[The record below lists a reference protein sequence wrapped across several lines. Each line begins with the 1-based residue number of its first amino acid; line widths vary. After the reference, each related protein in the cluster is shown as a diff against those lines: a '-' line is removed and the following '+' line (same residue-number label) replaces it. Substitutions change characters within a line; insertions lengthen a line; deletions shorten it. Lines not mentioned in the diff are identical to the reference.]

1 MKTKLITLWSL
12 CLFLASCSVSEVLK
26 MNDDLNV
33 ILLETVELPVK
44 HVGDTIR
51 FKVFASTN
59 DFIERMELTNATHD
73 FSKMMLE
80 SGIRYEILDDTIFMD
95 ENGYFSRPVSS
106 IVVNYPIIVGRE
118 LLQQVVGMDFTF
130 HTNKGVSASTRA
142 QMKVINM
149 MDYTEKKDV
158 YGFLQETKKP
168 ASEME
173 SPTDTIKLLL
183 SGTPF
188 YSSELHSVYS
198 IGNLSEEPE
207 DDGKPHGA
215 ELVDYIDV
223 FQYIDIENDSVCH
236 FYSPDNIEVQKI
248 VNRFNLP
255 YDYRQMRHTR
265 FVNLGSEFDYKNAED
280 AQIEALDFSSATDIV
295 KFTYDDNIAFL
306 TEDGRKGIMHI
317 TGFDRPTGMTTPVVV
332 TKVQTIVLE

>member
-1 MKTKLITLWSL
+1 MKTKLIALWSL
-12 CLFLASCSVSEVLK
+12 CALLASCSVSEVLK
-26 MNDDLNV
+26 MNNDLNV
-33 ILLETVELPVK
+33 ILLETVELPIR

-59 DFIERMELTNATHD
+59 DIIERMELTNATHD

-80 SGIRYEILDDTIFMD
+80 GSIRYEILDDTIFID

-118 LLQQVVGMDFTF
+118 LLQQIVGMDFTF

-142 QMKVINM
+142 QMKVINF
-149 MDYTEKKDV
+149 MDNTEKKDI
-158 YGFLQETKKP
+158 YGFLQETRKP
-168 ASEME
+168 ADEME
-173 SPTDTIKLLL
+173 SPTDTIKILL

-198 IGNLSEEPE
+198 TGSLQEEPA
-207 DDGKPHGA
+207 DDGKIHGA

-248 VNRFNLP
+248 IDRFEIP
-255 YDYRQMRHTR
+255 YDHRQMRHTR
-265 FVNLGSEFDYKNAED
+265 FINLGPEFDYENAED
-280 AQIEALDFSSATDIV
+280 PQIEALDFASATDIV
-295 KFTYDDNIAFL
+295 RFTYDDNIAFL
-306 TEDGRKGIMHI
+306 TQDGRKGIMNI
-317 TGFDRPTGMTTPVVV
+317 TKFERSNGMNTPVVV
-332 TKVQTIVLE
+332 TKVQTVVLE

>member
-1 MKTKLITLWSL
+1 MKTKLLTIWSL

-26 MNDDLNV
+26 MNNDLNV

-59 DFIERMELTNATHD
+59 DIIERMELTNATHD

-80 SGIRYEILDDTIFMD
+80 GGIRYEILKDTIFLD
-95 ENGYFSRPVSS
+95 EKGYFSRPVSS

-130 HTNKGVSASTRA
+130 HTNKGVTAGARA
-142 QMKVINM
+142 RMKVINY
-149 MDYTEKKDV
+149 MDNTEKKDV

-183 SGTPF
+183 AGTPF
-188 YSSELHSVYS
+188 YSSKLHATYS
-198 IGNLSEEPE
+198 TGNLSEEPK

-223 FQYIDIENDSVCH
+223 FQFIDVEADSVCH

-248 VNRFNLP
+248 IDRFKIP
-255 YDYRQMRHTR
+255 YDHQQMRHTR
-265 FVNLGSEFDYKNAED
+265 FLNLGAEYAYKTAED
-280 AQIEALDFSSATDIV
+280 PEIEALDFSAATDIV
-295 KFTYDDNIAFL
+295 KFTYGDNVAFL
-306 TEDGRKGIMHI
+306 TEDGRRGIMNVSR
-317 TGFDRPTGMTTPVVV
+317 FDRSTGMTTPVIVS
-332 TKVQTIVLE
+332 KVQTIVLE